1 VENCSTVV
9 TTSVKINVILAVAT
23 NVIKLQVF
31 RKHALVESMKSKC
44 LLVTPSTEKVAQ
56 IPYLLAECPAVK
68 GWNVGIF
75 ALGAVM
81 KGAALNAK

>member
-1 VENCSTVV
+1 VV
-9 TTSVKINVILAVAT
+9 TTSVKINAILAAAT
-23 NVIKLQVF
+23 NAIKLQVF

-44 LLVTPSTEKVAQ
+44 LLVTLSTEKVAQ
-56 IPYLLAECPAVK
+56 IPYLLVECPAAK

-75 ALGAVM
+75 ALGVVM